1 MLTLC
6 CAQPRLLVCAR
17 LTLCSTLRSH
27 SSSLPHLNTSL
38 FLFDTTDRWKC
49 LHSASRHTVDFI
61 HPDHSFPPQLQHS
74 FPITVFRL
82 KSLLTSDSCI
92 TLNILLC
99 VDHHHH
105 HTFIT
110 KRHTHH

>member
-61 HPDHSFPPQLQHS
+61 HPDHSFPPQLQHRYLVFQAVELNTDSHPVSMS
-74 FPITVFRL
+74 FLRL
-82 KSLLTSDSCI
+82 RTGPRYGENGLVMYCQT
-92 TLNILLC
+92 
-99 VDHHHH
+99 
-105 HTFIT
+105 
-110 KRHTHH
+110 